1 MPLSA
6 DRFSARWQTRVRQW
20 TFVLAV
26 AGIVANGD
34 PARADPI
41 VITGGTV
48 WTGNGLDLPG
58 FTLTSPDSRFTGVLN
73 ITGTIC
79 CAFNAGDRVT
89 LDRTF
94 PVATAPGILPSQVVS
109 GTVYPPG
116 VWLFGELA
124 FTTVPFVA
132 PPTNGAALVSMTTS
146 FDMLG
151 RMSGFADFAR
161 TIPLFSVP
169 VAGSGSAT
177 VSATA
182 LGSGPDYIG
191 QNVVYRFEATSP
203 TPEPASLFLLTTGFL
218 GIILP
223 CCARKRGRPR
233 TMATG
238 TGSPPQN

>member
-6 DRFSARWQTRVRQW
+6 DRFSAGWRTRVRQW

-26 AGIVANGD
+26 AGIVGYGD

-48 WTGNGLDLPG
+48 WTSNGLDLPG
-58 FTLTSPDSRFTGVLN
+58 FTVTGPDSRFNGVLN
-73 ITGTIC
+73 IVGSIC
-79 CAFNAGDRVT
+79 CSFNAGDLVT

-116 VWLFGELA
+116 VWLFGELS

-132 PPTNGAALVSMTTS
+132 PPTNGAALVSMTIS

-161 TIPLFSVP
+161 AIPLFSVP
-169 VAGSGSAT
+169 VAGSGRAT
-177 VSATA
+177 LAATA
-182 LGSGPDYIG
+182 LGGEPNYIG
-191 QNVVYRFEATSP
+191 QSVAYRFEASSP

-223 CCARKRGRPR
+223 CCVRKRGRPR
-233 TMATG
+233 TMAIRLAG
-238 TGSPPQN
+238 R